1 MLIPADEGLV
11 GFELPVPT
19 LLLGNQ
25 SLHIHCTAQP
35 QSFFE
40 LLLLTACF
48 LTLWMK
54 DRQADGAVMT
64 QTPFQMPPSN
74 FLQ

>member
-1 MLIPADEGLV
+1 MLIPGNEGLP
-11 GFELPVPT
+11 LPV
-19 LLLGNQ
+19 LLLGNK
-25 SLHIHCTAQP
+25 SLCIHCTALA
-35 QSFFE
+35 QSFSE

-48 LTLWMK
+48 FTLWMK
-54 DRQADGAVMT
+54 DRQADEAVMT